1 MNEIIFRPVGIDD
14 LASIC
19 NFPENENELFSSF
32 PAAQYPLNVEQLK
45 LIIKQRMASS
55 VLEING
61 QVAGFSNLYDHKE
74 GEHCFIGNVFI
85 SPGHRKQGLGE
96 KLIRSMMVMAFDKYG
111 FHNVKASCFQFNEKA
126 MRLYKRIGF
135 AAYECEVRVDPEGV
149 EVELVHL
156 QYDIFRYVREVKAGL
171 FNGV

>member
-1 MNEIIFRPVGIDD
+1 MNDIIFRPVELDD

-19 NFPENENELFSSF
+19 GFPENEMELFSSF
-32 PAAQYPLNVEQLK
+32 PSAQYPLDVEQLK

-61 QVAGFSNLYDHKE
+61 QVVGFSNLYDHKE
-74 GEHCFIGNVFI
+74 GEHCFMGNVFI
-85 SPGHRKQGLGE
+85 LPEQRNQGLGE

-111 FHNVKASCFQFNEKA
+111 FRNVNVSCFKFNEQA

-135 AAYECEVRVDPEGV
+135 VEYDYEIREDPEGV
-149 EVELVHL
+149 GVKLVHL
-156 QYDIFRYVREVKAGL
+156 QYDIFRYVRERKSGI
-171 FNGV
+171 FES